1 MFSRSRRES
10 TSTISFPRSTPVA
23 PIPRETI
30 TRYESLARRAPPRC
44 GTGIDTGIVDDVF
57 MVITLR
63 LGVIEM
69 SPRGVDLESSPLG
82 CRTSSC

>member
-1 MFSRSRRES
+1 MFSLSDRAVMLFS
-10 TSTISFPRSTPVA
+10 TA
-23 PIPRETI
+23 
-30 TRYESLARRAPPRC
+30 LA
-44 GTGIDTGIVDDVF
+44 DLVFFVDDVF
-57 MVITLR
+57 VAITFR

>member
-1 MFSRSRRES
+1 MFTRSRRES
-10 TSTISFPRSTPVA
+10 DSTISFPRFTPVA
-23 PIPRETI
+23 PIPRKTI
-30 TRYESLARRAPPRC
+30 KRYESLAPAGAAEVWRRF
-44 GTGIDTGIVDDVF
+44 GTGIVGDVF
-57 MVITLR
+57 VVITFR

>member
-1 MFSRSRRES
+1 MFSLSDRAVMLFS
-10 TSTISFPRSTPVA
+10 TA
-23 PIPRETI
+23 
-30 TRYESLARRAPPRC
+30 LADLVFFV
-44 GTGIDTGIVDDVF
+44 GDVF
-57 MVITLR
+57 VVITFR